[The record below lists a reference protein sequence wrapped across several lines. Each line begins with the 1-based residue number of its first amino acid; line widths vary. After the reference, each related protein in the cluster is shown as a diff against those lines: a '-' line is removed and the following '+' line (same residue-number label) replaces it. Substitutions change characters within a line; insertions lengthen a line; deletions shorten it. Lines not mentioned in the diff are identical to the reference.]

1 VANQPLR
8 AYGRNAS
15 QIPSGLFGVLT
26 VLTAGLVVAFL
37 YFARD
42 VIVPIALAVLLSFLL
57 APAVRW
63 LRRLQMGRVA
73 AVTLTVLIAFI
84 AMLGFAAVVV
94 QELSSLARQIP
105 EYRSNLEAKIRS
117 LPEVVPGGG
126 MVHRV
131 TAMVRELGREL
142 TQSETQIA
150 KSSDDRSTLGTSPAE
165 PAKPVPVEIQRPDFE
180 PLQIIQSI
188 VGPLLQPLAM
198 AGLVAVFVV
207 MILLEREGLRDR
219 VLRLAGRRDLHRT
232 TVAMDDAAG
241 RISRYLSRQLLV
253 NACCGLPIGFGLALI
268 GIPNAALWGIFA
280 ALLRFLPYLGIVIAA
295 CFPVAL
301 ALAVDPGWMMLV
313 WVILLFVGIELVV
326 TNLLEPWDYAAS
338 TGLSSVALIAAA
350 TFWTWLWGPIG
361 LLLSAP
367 LTVCLVVLG
376 RHVPQL
382 EFLDVI
388 LGNEPVLSPDE
399 TFYQR
404 LLANDPQEATEQA
417 EEFFKEGS
425 LAEFFDEVAIPA
437 LLKAQADSDDG
448 TLSPEDRQLIKE
460 GIRAMLEDLSGDA
473 LADASSTTERA
484 APAIVQGA
492 SRIVCVAGRNELD
505 EAAASLLVHLLRS
518 ERSVGIAEALPAEAL
533 TSDRYQ
539 SSLEHATVI
548 CLSLISTHSPV
559 RARYIVRRLS
569 RRVPGAR
576 VLVGFW
582 NLCRD
587 ELAATV
593 ATIARPDS
601 VVATSLRDAV
611 TNLQSNLCPGGES
624 ARAVLMIGSTTPT

>member
-1 VANQPLR
+1 VADQPSR

-42 VIVPIALAVLLSFLL
+42 VVVPIALAVLLSFLL

-63 LRRLQMGRVA
+63 LRRLQLGRVT
-73 AVTLTVLIAFI
+73 AVTLTVLIAFL

-94 QELSSLARQIP
+94 QEISSLAQQLP
-105 EYRSNLEAKIRS
+105 AYRSNLEAKIRS
-117 LPEVVPGGG
+117 LPGAVPGGRVLRRATS
-126 MVHRV
+126 MVQ
-131 TAMVRELGREL
+131 ELGREL
-142 TQSETQIA
+142 KQSETQIS
-150 KSSDDRSTLGTSPAE
+150 KSADDRSALGTSPAE
-165 PAKPVPVEIQRPDFE
+165 PAKPVPVEIQRPEFE
-180 PLQIIQSI
+180 PLQIFQSI

-198 AGLVAVFVV
+198 AGLVIVFVV
-207 MILLEREGLRDR
+207 MILLEREDLRDR
-219 VLRLAGRRDLHRT
+219 LLRLAGRRDLHRT

-241 RISRYLSRQLLV
+241 RISRYLSRQLVV
-253 NACCGLPIGFGLALI
+253 NACCGLPICFGLALI

-301 ALAVDPGWMMLV
+301 AVAVDPGWMLLV
-313 WVILLFVGIELVV
+313 WVILLFVAIELVV
-326 TNLLEPWDYAAS
+326 TNLLEPWVYTAS

-361 LLLSAP
+361 LLLSTP

-382 EFLDVI
+382 EFLDVM

-404 LLANDPQEATEQA
+404 LLANDPEEATEQA
-417 EEFFKEGS
+417 EEFLKEGS

-437 LLKAQADSDDG
+437 LLRAQSDSDHG
-448 TLSPEDRQLIKE
+448 TLSPERRQMIKE

-473 LADASSTTERA
+473 LADASSTTEHA
-484 APAIVQGA
+484 APPIIEGA
-492 SRIVCVAGRNELD
+492 SGIVCVAGRNELD

-518 ERSVGIAEALPAEAL
+518 EHFVGMAEALPAETL
-533 TSDRYQ
+533 TSDRHQ

-582 NLCRD
+582 NLSRD

-611 TNLQSNLCPGGES
+611 TQLQSNLSLVVGHRVPS
-624 ARAVLMIGSTTPT
+624 R